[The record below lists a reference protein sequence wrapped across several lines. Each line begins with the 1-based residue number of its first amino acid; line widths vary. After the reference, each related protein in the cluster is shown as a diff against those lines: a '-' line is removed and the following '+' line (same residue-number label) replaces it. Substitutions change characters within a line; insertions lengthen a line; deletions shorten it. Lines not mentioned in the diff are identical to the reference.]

1 MEKKRWRKSMVLTL
15 AVTLLLAV
23 IVSACGST
31 ESESESKETAKGEPI
46 KIAYSPWPGWFFWD
60 LVQEKGFFEKH
71 GVDVEL
77 KWFPVYSDSLAAL
90 STGQVDANSQ
100 TLSDTI
106 APLSKG
112 IDLKVVLVNDNS
124 NGGDAIVTKPD
135 VQSVKDL
142 KGKTVAT
149 ELGTV
154 DHFLLLTALE
164 QNGMTEKDIDYINM
178 TVNDAGPAFITG
190 KVEAAVLWEPFQSKA
205 VKEGKGK
212 VLFSSKDTPGLIP
225 DLLVFKE
232 ETVSKR
238 AADVQKIVDAWFD
251 ALAWFEQNPDE
262 AIEIMAKKAEIT
274 PEEFKVSLD
283 SIKLF
288 SVDDN
293 IKAFEKGDTYDSL
306 HYTGVKTAEFLK
318 KLEMV
323 SEVPDVSAAL
333 DATFVKAA
341 KK

>member
-1 MEKKRWRKSMVLTL
+1 MLFTFVL
-15 AVTLLLAV
+15 
-23 IVSACGST
+23 SACGGAGESTST
-31 ESESESKETAKGEPI
+31 EETGTAVSGEPI

-60 LVQEKGFFEKH
+60 LVEQKGFFEKH
-71 GVDVEL
+71 GVNVEL
-77 KWFPVYSDSLAAL
+77 VWFPVYSDSLAAL

-112 IDLKVVLVNDNS
+112 ISLKAVLVNDNS
-124 NGGDAIVTKPD
+124 DGGDAIVTKPD
-135 VQSVKDL
+135 VMSVADL

-164 QNGMTEKDIDYINM
+164 QNGMTEKDINYVNM

-190 KVEAAVLWEPFQSKA
+190 KVEAAVLWEPFQTTA

-232 ETVSKR
+232 ETVNER
-238 AADVQKIVDAWFD
+238 ADDVQKIIDAWFD
-251 ALAWFEQNPDE
+251 ALAWYEQNPDE
-262 AIEIMAKKAEIT
+262 AIEIMAKKAEISA
-274 PEEFKVSLD
+274 EEFKLSLE

-288 SVDDN
+288 DVDDN
-293 IKAFEKGDTYDSL
+293 IKAFEPGDSYDSL
-306 HYTGVKTAEFLK
+306 HHTGAKTAEFLK
-318 KLEMV
+318 KLEMI
-323 SEVPDVSAAL
+323 SDIPDVSAAL
-333 DATFVKAA
+333 EPKFVQAA